1 MILRRTRSRRRSS
14 RSVNCSISG
23 QSCQT
28 FEEVYRET
36 TSSKKCCRTLS
47 ITRRSSRSYSR
58 NSSLRAREVPVSKPE
73 ESRTAQAAEQVEEQG
88 LLDQIVDQGHFSERQ
103 RGKDLIRE
111 FVTQFLEGSM
121 TASRDTEAMINA
133 RIAQIDHLVSI
144 QLNEVLHNAQ
154 FQKLEGSWRGLKYL
168 LDQSETGAGLK
179 IKVLNVSKKELLRDL
194 QRAPEF
200 DQSAIFKRVYEEGY
214 GVFGGEPFAAMI
226 GDYEF
231 GRHPEDME
239 LLEKMSG
246 VAAAAHAPF
255 LSAAAPELM
264 NLDSFTNLSA
274 PRDIAKIFD
283 TTEYAKWKSFRQSED
298 SRYVALCLPHILM
311 RLPYG
316 KDNVQVD
323 GFNYE
328 ENVDGTDHT
337 KYLWGNAAWA
347 LGARLTQSFAQ
358 YSWCA
363 SIRGVEGGGLVE
375 GLPAHTFR
383 TDEGDVALKCPT
395 EIAISDRREKELA
408 DQGFAPLVHCKG
420 TDYAAFF
427 SVQSPRKA
435 KLYDKEPAQAN
446 ARLSA
451 QLPYILAVSR
461 FAHYLKAMMRDKI
474 GSFMSRSDC
483 ERFLN
488 QWITNYV
495 TPDDNASASVKASRP
510 LRDASIEVSEVA
522 GKPGVYRAVAFL
534 KPHFQLD
541 ELTVSLR
548 LVAELPQSARK

>member
-1 MILRRTRSRRRSS
+1 M
-14 RSVNCSISG
+14 
-23 QSCQT
+23 
-28 FEEVYRET
+28 
-36 TSSKKCCRTLS
+36 
-47 ITRRSSRSYSR
+47 
-58 NSSLRAREVPVSKPE
+58 PE
-73 ESRTAQAAEQVEEQG
+73 KQKSAAAAQPAEQQGVG
-88 LLDQIVDQGHFSERQ
+88 LLDQIVEQGRLGKDPATRE
-103 RGKDLIRE
+103 RGKNLVKE
-111 FVTQFLEGSM
+111 FVAQVLDGSM
-121 TASRDTEAMINA
+121 TVSKDAEAMITA
-133 RIAQIDHLVSI
+133 RIAQIDHLLSI
-144 QLNEVLHNAQ
+144 QLNEVLHHPD
-154 FQKLEGSWRGLKYL
+154 FQKLEASWRGLKYML
-168 LDQSETGAGLK
+168 SQSETSEMLK
-179 IKVLNVSKKELLRDL
+179 IKILNCNQKELQRDL

-200 DQSAIFKRVYEEGY
+200 DQSALFKKVYEEEF
-214 GVFGGEPFAAMI
+214 GVFGGAPFGALL

-231 GRHPEDME
+231 TKSPEDIE
-239 LLEKMSG
+239 LLEKISN
-246 VAAAAHAPF
+246 VASSAHAPF
-255 LSAAAPELM
+255 LTAASPELFNM
-264 NLDSFTNLSA
+264 ESFTNLDA

-328 ENVDGTDHT
+328 ESVDGTDHS

-347 LGARLTQSFAQ
+347 LGSRLTQSFAM

-383 TDEGDVALKCPT
+383 TDEGDIALKCPT

-427 SVQSPRKA
+427 SVQSAQKP
-435 KLYDKEPAQAN
+435 KLYDKEAANAN

-474 GSFMSRSDC
+474 GSFMSRVEC

-495 TPDDNASASVKASRP
+495 TPDDSASASVKASHP
-510 LRDASIEVSEVA
+510 LRDASVEVSEVP

-548 LVAELPQSARK
+548 LVAELPPSARK

>member
-1 MILRRTRSRRRSS
+1 MA
-14 RSVNCSISG
+14 N
-23 QSCQT
+23 QA
-28 FEEVYRET
+28 EVQQAGSTAVET
-36 TSSKKCCRTLS
+36 QEK
-47 ITRRSSRSYSR
+47 
-58 NSSLRAREVPVSKPE
+58 
-73 ESRTAQAAEQVEEQG
+73 G
-88 LLDQIVDQGHFSERQ
+88 LLDQIVDSGRFGTDVSARE
-103 RGKDLIRE
+103 RGKNLVKE
-111 FVTQFLEGSM
+111 FVAQVLDGSM
-121 TASRDTEAMINA
+121 TVAKDAEMMINA
-133 RIAQIDHLVSI
+133 RIAQIDHLLSL
-144 QLNEVLHNAQ
+144 QLNEIVHHAS
-154 FQKLEGSWRGLKYL
+154 FQKLEGSWRGLKHL
-168 LDQSETGAGLK
+168 MDNSETGTGLK
-179 IKVLNVSKKELLRDL
+179 IRVLNVSKKELLRDIEK
-194 QRAPEF
+194 APEF
-200 DQSAIFKRVYEEGY
+200 DQSALFKKVYEEEY
-214 GVFGGEPFAAMI
+214 GVFGGAPFGALI

-231 GRHPEDME
+231 GKHPEDMA
-239 LLEKMSG
+239 LLEGISH
-246 VAAAAHAPF
+246 VAAQAHAPF
-255 LSAAAPELM
+255 ISAAAPDLL
-264 NLDSFTNLSA
+264 NLESFTKLDA
-274 PRDIAKIFD
+274 PRDLAKIFD

-298 SRYVALCLPHILM
+298 SRYVAMCLPHILM

-328 ENVDGTDHT
+328 EAVDGTDHN

-375 GLPAHTFR
+375 GLPTHNFR
-383 TDEGDVALKCPT
+383 TDEGDIALKCPT
-395 EIAISDRREKELA
+395 EVQISDRREKELA
-408 DQGFAPLVHCKG
+408 DQGFAPVVHCKG

-427 SVQSPRKA
+427 SVQSCQKP
-435 KLYDKEPAQAN
+435 KLYDKEAANAN

-495 TPDDNASASVKASRP
+495 TPDDNASQATKASHP
-510 LRDASIEVSEVA
+510 LRDASIEVSEVP

-534 KPHFQLD
+534 RPHFQLD
-541 ELTVSLR
+541 ELSVSLR

>member
-1 MILRRTRSRRRSS
+1 MPEKQKSAA
-14 RSVNCSISG
+14 VA
-23 QSCQT
+23 QT
-28 FEEVYRET
+28 TE
-36 TSSKKCCRTLS
+36 
-47 ITRRSSRSYSR
+47 
-58 NSSLRAREVPVSKPE
+58 
-73 ESRTAQAAEQVEEQG
+73 QAGTG
-88 LLDQIVDQGHFSERQ
+88 LLDQIVEQGRLGKDPAARE
-103 RGKDLIRE
+103 RGKSLVKE
-111 FVTQFLEGSM
+111 FVNQVLQGEM
-121 TASRDTEAMINA
+121 TVSRDTESMINA
-133 RIAQIDHLVSI
+133 RMAQIDHLISL
-144 QLNEVLHNAQ
+144 QLNEVLHHPD
-154 FQKLEGSWRGLKYL
+154 FQKLESTWRGLKYM
-168 LDQSETGAGLK
+168 LDQSETSDMLK
-179 IKVLNVSKKELLRDL
+179 IKILNCGKRELLRDL

-200 DQSAIFKRVYEEGY
+200 DQSALFKKVYEEEF
-214 GVFGGEPFAAMI
+214 GVFGGAPFGALL

-231 GRHPEDME
+231 SKGPEDLE
-239 LLEKMSG
+239 LLEKISN
-246 VAAAAHAPF
+246 VASAAHAPF
-255 LSAAAPELM
+255 IAASSPELFNM
-264 NLDSFTNLSA
+264 ESFTNLDA

-298 SRYVALCLPHILM
+298 SRYVALTLPHILM

-316 KDNVQVD
+316 KDNVQVE

-328 ENVDGTDHT
+328 EAVDGTDHS

-347 LGARLTQSFAQ
+347 LGARLTSSFAQ
-358 YSWCA
+358 FSWCA

-427 SVQSPRKA
+427 SVQSAQKP
-435 KLYDKEPAQAN
+435 KLYDKEAANAN

-474 GSFMSRSDC
+474 GSFMSRTEC

-488 QWITNYV
+488 QWIINYV
-495 TPDDNASASVKASRP
+495 TPDDSASASVKASHP
-510 LRDASIEVSEVA
+510 LREASVEVSEVP

-534 KPHFQLD
+534 RPHFQLD
-541 ELTVSLR
+541 ELSVSLR
-548 LVAELPQSARK
+548 LVAELPASARK